1 MASESSHQQAVIKWS
16 QQPSVRERYPE
27 LALLHH
33 IKNET
38 KEGAA
43 QVAVDKAMG
52 VKKGVPDL
60 HLPVARGGYHS
71 LYIEM
76 KNETGRAN
84 DAQNWW
90 LERLSMEGNY
100 TVVCHGWQSAVDIL
114 TWYLGLGEY
123 RCAAE
128 GKRSAEAVWRRYAR
142 SRRGVGSHFRWR
154 HGRMQRVRRV
164 L

>member
-1 MASESSHQQAVIKWS
+1 MMKLYVSKVEDRDQMVVILARNGYTVRQGKEKDM
-16 QQPSVRERYPE
+16 QPSVRERYPE

-38 KEGAA
+38 KEGVK

-90 LERLSMEGNY
+90 LERLKLEGNY

-114 TWYLGLGEY
+114 TWYLGLDEY
-123 RCAAE
+123 HA
-128 GKRSAEAVWRRYAR
+128 
-142 SRRGVGSHFRWR
+142 
-154 HGRMQRVRRV
+154 
-164 L
+164 

>member
-38 KEGAA
+38 KEGVK

-60 HLPVARGGYHS
+60 HVPVARGGCARGGAES
-71 LYIEM
+71 
-76 KNETGRAN
+76 AN
-84 DAQNWW
+84 SALWV
-90 LERLSMEGNY
+90 SM
-100 TVVCHGWQSAVDIL
+100 L
-114 TWYLGLGEY
+114 
-123 RCAAE
+123 
-128 GKRSAEAVWRRYAR
+128 
-142 SRRGVGSHFRWR
+142 
-154 HGRMQRVRRV
+154 
-164 L
+164 

>member
-43 QVAVDKAMG
+43 QVAVDKVMG

-76 KNETGRAN
+76 KNET
-84 DAQNWW
+84 AQT
-90 LERLSMEGNY
+90 M
-100 TVVCHGWQSAVDIL
+100 
-114 TWYLGLGEY
+114 
-123 RCAAE
+123 
-128 GKRSAEAVWRRYAR
+128 RRT
-142 SRRGVGSHFRWR
+142 GGSNT
-154 HGRMQRVRRV
+154 
-164 L
+164 